1 MKKLI
6 LGILA
11 TTIISCNNSKPVEYT
26 LFTGTI
32 TNPNSNEL
40 TVINS
45 SNKAVKKIKVSDTG
59 TFTDTIFNANGY
71 YSFSDGKESTAM
83 YLKNGYNINL
93 KMDAKEF
100 DESILYS
107 GNGSDVN
114 NFLAQKYLIKE
125 KSGTTQEI
133 YSLDEAAYLAKMN
146 QQKET
151 LEKSLANLGPD
162 FIKQEKVNI
171 NYDNIA
177 HLLNYERAHSYF
189 AKKKGFKV
197 SESFPDVLKGL
208 DFNNE
213 AHYKSSNAYKGIVS
227 RNFYNVA
234 REKSDKDKI
243 PFEAAKIALIKDI
256 KSETISNGLL
266 AGLSRQVT
274 AQNDNAEELYN
285 SIMELSTDNVL
296 KEKLTKQFND
306 IKRLAKGQVSPVFVN
321 YENNAGGTTSLADL
335 KGKYV
340 YIDVWATWCGP
351 CKAQIPSLKKVEKE
365 YHGKNIEFVS
375 LSIDVKKDHA
385 TWKQMI
391 IDKEL
396 GGIQLMA
403 DNDWKSKFATDY
415 GIQSIPRFILVDPS
429 GNIVNSDAP
438 RPSDKKLIDLFNE
451 LKI

>member
-11 TTIISCNNSKPVEYT
+11 TTIISCNNSEPVEYT
-26 LFTGTI
+26 LFSGTI

-40 TVINS
+40 TIVDS
-45 SNKAVKKIKVSDTG
+45 SNKAVRKIKVSDAG

-71 YSFSDGKESTAM
+71 FSFGDGKESSAM

-100 DESILYS
+100 DESIVYS
-107 GNGSDVN
+107 GNGSDAN
-114 NFLAQKYLIKE
+114 NFLVQKYLVKE
-125 KSGTTQEI
+125 RSGTTQEI
-133 YSLDEAAYLAKMN
+133 YSLDETAYLAKMN

-151 LEKSLANLGPD
+151 LEKSLTNVDAD
-162 FIKQEKVNI
+162 FAKQEKVNL

-177 HLLNYERAHSYF
+177 HVLSYERAHSYF
-189 AKKKGFKV
+189 AKKKDFKV
-197 SESFPDVLKGL
+197 SESFPDLLKGL

-213 AHYKSSNAYKGIVS
+213 EHYKSSNAYKSIVS
-227 RNFYNVA
+227 KNFYTA
-234 REKSDKDKI
+234 AKEKSDKEGI
-243 PFEAAKIALIKDI
+243 SMEAARIALVKDT
-256 KSETISNGLL
+256 KSEIISNGLL
-266 AGLSRQVT
+266 KGLSRQVT
-274 AQNDNAEELYN
+274 ARNDNAEELYN
-285 SIMELSTDNVL
+285 GIMELSTDNAL

-321 YENNAGGTTSLADL
+321 LENNAGGTTSLADL

-365 YHGKNIEFVS
+365 YHDKNIEFVS

-403 DNDWKSKFATDY
+403 DNDWKSKFVTDY
-415 GIQSIPRFILVDPS
+415 GIQGIPRFILVDPS

>member
-1 MKKLI
+1 
-6 LGILA
+6 
-11 TTIISCNNSKPVEYT
+11 
-26 LFTGTI
+26 
-32 TNPNSNEL
+32 
-40 TVINS
+40 
-45 SNKAVKKIKVSDTG
+45 
-59 TFTDTIFNANGY
+59 
-71 YSFSDGKESTAM
+71 
-83 YLKNGYNINL
+83 
-93 KMDAKEF
+93 MDAKEF
-100 DESILYS
+100 DESIVYS
-107 GNGSDVN
+107 GNGSDAN
-114 NFLAQKYLIKE
+114 NFLAQKILTKE

-133 YSLDEAAYLAKMN
+133 YSLDETAYLAKMN

-151 LEKSLANLGPD
+151 LEKSLTNVDAD
-162 FIKQEKVNI
+162 FAKQEKVNL

-177 HLLNYERAHSYF
+177 HVLSYERAHSYF
-189 AKKKGFKV
+189 AKKKDFKV
-197 SESFPDVLKGL
+197 SESFPDLLKGL

-213 AHYKSSNAYKGIVS
+213 EHYKSSNAYKSIVS
-227 RNFYNVA
+227 KNFYTA
-234 REKSDKDKI
+234 AKEKSDKEGI
-243 PFEAAKIALIKDI
+243 SMEAARIALVKDT
-256 KSETISNGLL
+256 KSEIISNGLL
-266 AGLSRQVT
+266 KGLSRQVT
-274 AQNDNAEELYN
+274 ARNDNAEELYN
-285 SIMELSTDNVL
+285 GIMELSTDNAL

-321 YENNAGGTTSLADL
+321 LENNAGGTTSLADL

-365 YHGKNIEFVS
+365 YHDKNIEFVS

-403 DNDWKSKFATDY
+403 DNDWKSKFVTDY
-415 GIQSIPRFILVDPS
+415 GIQGIPRFILVDPS